1 MAGAVGPRI
10 LIIEDD
16 PLLSGLISQE
26 LQNKQF
32 DIQTSLSGEDGLETA
47 KKFMPDII
55 LLDIMLP
62 GIDGFEVLTRLKNDP
77 ALKNSVVIIL
87 SNLGQE
93 GDIQKGTQLGA
104 EKYIVKVTL
113 SLSEVVQMVKDVWAK
128 HHGSAAGP
136 ARP

>member
-1 MAGAVGPRI
+1 MIDTAGPRI

-26 LQNKQF
+26 LQNKKF
-32 DIQTSLSGEDGLETA
+32 DVQTSFTGEDGMRVAQTFL
-47 KKFMPDII
+47 PDII

-62 GIDGFEVLTRLKNDP
+62 GIDGFEVLSRLKAD
-77 ALKNSVVIIL
+77 AQLKAAMVIIL

-93 GDIQKGTQLGA
+93 SDLQKGMQLGA

-113 SLSEVVQMVKDVWAK
+113 SLSEVVHMINDTWAK
-128 HHGSAAGP
+128 RQAGN
-136 ARP
+136 AGIRS

>member
-1 MAGAVGPRI
+1 MIEAVGPRI

-26 LQNKQF
+26 LQNKKF
-32 DIQTSLSGEDGLETA
+32 DIQTSFTGEDGLRVAQT
-47 KKFMPDII
+47 FMPDII

-62 GIDGFEVLTRLKNDP
+62 GIDGFEVLTRLKAD
-77 ALKNSVVIIL
+77 ALLKGSTVIIL

-93 GDIQKGTQLGA
+93 TDIQKGIQLGA

-113 SLSEVVQMVKDVWAK
+113 SLSEVVQMVRDVWAK
-128 HHGSAAGP
+128 RQQSMSEP
-136 ARP
+136 ARS